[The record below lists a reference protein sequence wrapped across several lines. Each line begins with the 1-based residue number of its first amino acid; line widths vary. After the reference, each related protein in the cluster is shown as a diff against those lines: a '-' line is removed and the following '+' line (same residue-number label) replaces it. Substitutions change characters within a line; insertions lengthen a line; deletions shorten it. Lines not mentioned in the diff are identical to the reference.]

1 MFFERF
7 LLLDQNLTRGAAF
20 LFCVIWR
27 VLWSALECSGVRLMI
42 EMSGLESYNEVKNY
56 VQAY

>member
-1 MFFERF
+1 MFFLAVPFVRSKSDKRSRF
-7 LLLDQNLTRGAAF
+7 SILCHMA
-20 LFCVIWR
+20 
-27 VLWSALECSGVRLMI
+27 SALECSGVRLMI